1 VRSPLALTQARPD
14 SGFARFLFLLSL
26 MAEDLSSMLRAV
38 LGMGVFLGL
47 CWAASEQRRR
57 INWRLV
63 GSGIGLQFALAVL
76 ILKVPGT
83 VTVFDWI
90 AQRFVDLLA
99 FSGAG
104 AEFLFG
110 GLVTDIPKFGFIFA
124 MQVLP
129 TIIFFAAFSSVL
141 YYLGILQRIV
151 FAFAWVMKKTMRLSG
166 AESLATAG
174 NIFLGQTEAPLLIRP
189 YLAGMTR
196 SEIMTLMTGG
206 MATIAGGV
214 MVAYIGLL
222 GGDDPAAKVLFA
234 RHLLTASILSAPAA
248 IVAAKILVPET
259 EPIDENLAL
268 PRDRLGTNVIDA
280 AVIGT
285 TDGVKLALNVGGA
298 LLAFTALV
306 ALVNAMLT
314 GGPGAWFGLN
324 TMVASVTGGAYE
336 AFTLQSILGF
346 AFAPAAWLIGVADG
360 DLLFVGQLLGERCV
374 LNEFVAYATLADMK
388 ANGSIR
394 DPRSLILVTYAL
406 CGFANLVSMGIQVG
420 GIGALA
426 PERRPVLAALA
437 FKAMAGGTIACLF
450 TACVASFFV

>member
-1 VRSPLALTQARPD
+1 
-14 SGFARFLFLLSL
+14 
-26 MAEDLSSMLRAV
+26 MLRAAF
-38 LGMGVFLGL
+38 GMGVFLAI
-47 CWAASEQRRR
+47 CWACSENRRR
-57 INWRLV
+57 IDWRLV
-63 GSGIGLQFALAVL
+63 AGGMGLQFVLAVL

-83 VTVFDWI
+83 VMVFDWV

-99 FSGAG
+99 FSGKG
-104 AEFLFG
+104 AEFLFS
-110 GLVTDIPKFGFIFA
+110 GLVSDVPKFGFIFA
-124 MQVLP
+124 VQVLP

-141 YYLGILQRIV
+141 YYLGILQRVV

-189 YLAGMTR
+189 YLASMTR
-196 SEIMTLMTGG
+196 SEIATLMTGG

-222 GGDDPAAKVLFA
+222 GGDDPAGKVLFA

-248 IVAAKILVPET
+248 IVAAKMLVPET
-259 EPIDENLAL
+259 EPIDEQLKL

-285 TDGVKLALNVGGA
+285 TDGVKLAVNVGGA

-314 GGPGAWFGLN
+314 GGPGTWFGLN
-324 TMVASVTGGAYE
+324 ATVASATGGAYTE
-336 AFTLQSILGF
+336 FTLQSILGF
-346 AFAPAAWLIGVADG
+346 VFAPAAWLIGVPQG
-360 DLLFVGQLLGERCV
+360 DLLYVGQLLGERCV
-374 LNEFVAYATLADMK
+374 LNEFVAYTTLAGMK
-388 ANGSIR
+388 SAGSIH
-394 DPRSLILVTYAL
+394 DPRSVILVTYAL

-426 PERRPVLAALA
+426 PERRPVLASLA
-437 FKAMAGGTIACLF
+437 FKAMGGGTIACLF
-450 TACVASFFV
+450 TACVASFFI

>member
-1 VRSPLALTQARPD
+1 
-14 SGFARFLFLLSL
+14 
-26 MAEDLSSMLRAV
+26 MAENFSSMLRAA
-38 LGMGVFLGL
+38 LGMGVFLAIL
-47 CWAASEQRRR
+47 WACSENRRR

-63 GSGIGLQFALAVL
+63 AGGLGLQVVLAIL

-83 VTVFDWI
+83 VTVFDWV

-99 FSGAG
+99 FSSKG
-104 AEFLFG
+104 AEFLFS
-110 GLVTDIPKFGFIFA
+110 GLVSDVPKYGFIFA
-124 MQVLP
+124 VQVLP

-141 YYLGILQRIV
+141 YYLGVLQRVV
-151 FAFAWVMKKTMRLSG
+151 FAFAWVMKKTMKLSG

-189 YLAGMTR
+189 YLASMTR
-196 SEIMTLMTGG
+196 SEIATLMTGG

-222 GGDDPAAKVLFA
+222 GGDDPAGKVLFA

-248 IVAAKILVPET
+248 IVAAKMLVPET
-259 EPIDENLAL
+259 EPIDEQLKL

-285 TDGVKLALNVGGA
+285 TDGVKLAVNVGGA

-324 TMVASVTGGAYE
+324 AAVAGATGGAYPE
-336 AFTLQSILGF
+336 FTLQSILGF
-346 AFAPAAWLIGVADG
+346 VFAPAAWLIGVPQG
-360 DLLFVGQLLGERCV
+360 DLLYVGQLLGERCV
-374 LNEFVAYATLADMK
+374 LNEFVAYTTLAGMK
-388 ANGSIR
+388 SAGSIH
-394 DPRSLILVTYAL
+394 DPRSVILVTYAL

-426 PERRPVLAALA
+426 PERRPVLASLA
-437 FKAMAGGTIACLF
+437 FKAMAGGTVACLF
-450 TACVASFFV
+450 TACVAAFFI